1 VRYSPGRLIVEVAS
15 DRDKADLELWTGER
29 RTDLLAKLLD
39 RRVVLRQ

>member
-1 VRYSPGRLIVEVAS
+1 MPALIVEVAS